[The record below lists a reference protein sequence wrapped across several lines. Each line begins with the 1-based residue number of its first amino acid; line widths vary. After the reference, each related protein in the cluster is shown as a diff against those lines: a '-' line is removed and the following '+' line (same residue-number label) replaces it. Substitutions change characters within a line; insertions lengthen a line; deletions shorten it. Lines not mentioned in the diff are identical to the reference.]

1 MNALSM
7 IGLAA
12 LAAVGNALFALGQRQ
27 SAGTGNGLLYVAAS
41 ALVACL
47 LSLAAAPLAG
57 RLGTAEFAR
66 LPWRGALL
74 SGLGLFLTYLGFN
87 VLYARFGTAPYV
99 LYAALAIVTTTVGV
113 GFLYL
118 REPATGYHYVAI
130 LLAIA
135 SIAVF
140 SLGEWRR

>member
-1 MNALSM
+1 MNALTM

-27 SAGTGNGLLYVAAS
+27 SAGAGNGLLFVGAS

-47 LSLAAAPLAG
+47 LALATAPLAG
-57 RLGTAEFAR
+57 RFGAAELAR
-66 LPWRGALL
+66 LPVRGAIL
-74 SGLGLFLTYLGFN
+74 SGVGLFLTYVGFN
-87 VLYARFGTAPYV
+87 VLYARYGTAPYV

-135 SIAVF
+135 SIAAF
-140 SLGEWRR
+140 ALGQWRR